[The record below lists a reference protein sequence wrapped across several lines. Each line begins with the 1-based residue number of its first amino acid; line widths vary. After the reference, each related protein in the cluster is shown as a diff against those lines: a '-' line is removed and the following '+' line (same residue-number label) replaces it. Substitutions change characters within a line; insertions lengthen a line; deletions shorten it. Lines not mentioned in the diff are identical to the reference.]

1 MFTNPVFQCK
11 DVINS
16 SLVKND
22 VEHQHN
28 QKSVVVGQDHCRGVK
43 VSIKLH
49 QHPGGKYQNS
59 GQAAQGNSH

>member
-1 MFTNPVFQCK
+1 MFTNPIFQCK
-11 DVINS
+11 DVNK
-16 SLVKND
+16 SLVKNN

-59 GQAAQGNSH
+59 GHTAQGNSH

>member
-11 DVINS
+11 DVNK
-16 SLVKND
+16 SLIKND

-28 QKSVVVGQDHCRGVK
+28 QKSEVVGRDHRRGMK
-43 VSIKLH
+43 VSVKLH